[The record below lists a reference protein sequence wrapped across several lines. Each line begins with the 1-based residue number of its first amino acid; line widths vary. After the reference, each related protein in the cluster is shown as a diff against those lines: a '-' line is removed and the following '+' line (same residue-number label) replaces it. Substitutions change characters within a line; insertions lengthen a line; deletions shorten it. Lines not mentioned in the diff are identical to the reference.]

1 MDEGTRTKEEL
12 LIAALYGILSGQFK
26 LVGIINHIHAQ
37 MVNDIG
43 LPEGQTERMESA
55 LEDMNA
61 ALSRLNELAEVAG
74 MLKTSK
80 DQPQ

>member
-1 MDEGTRTKEEL
+1 MDAEAQQKEEL

-37 MVNDIG
+37 MANGVG

-55 LEDMNA
+55 LSDMNA
-61 ALSRLNELAEVAG
+61 SLTRLNDLAKAAG
-74 MLKTSK
+74 MLKREK
-80 DQPQ
+80 GQAP